1 MSRLRVLS
9 YNVRYDNR
17 HDVHDAW
24 HERRDGVTDVVRFHR
39 PDVVAFQEVLPNQ
52 RRDLRER
59 LSAYTLVGRG
69 REPDDEG
76 ESCPIGVR
84 TDRWAVVDHGTF
96 WLSPTPEE
104 PSTGWDAAHPRIAT
118 WAHVRPAGTSA
129 ADATG
134 SFLVANTH
142 FDHVS
147 RRARVESARLL
158 RDRVPSIAAEAVV
171 GDTDDD
177 ETASATTLPVVLV
190 GDLNC
195 TPGSEPH
202 AVLTNGPV
210 RDAAAAATV
219 RHGPRT
225 SLTDYA
231 GLIENRRIDHALVS
245 SSLEVEAFGT
255 LADRDDRG
263 RYPSDHLPVLAR
275 LRLEPTDD

>member
-1 MSRLRVLS
+1 MSRVRVLS

-24 HERRDGVTDVVRFHR
+24 HERRAGVTDVVRFHR

-59 LSAYTLVGRG
+59 LSAYALVGRG

-84 TDRWAVVDHGTF
+84 TDRWTVVDHGTF
-96 WLSPTPEE
+96 CLSLTPDE
-104 PSTGWDAAHPRIAT
+104 PSAGWDAAHPRIAT
-118 WAHVRPAGTSA
+118 WAQIRPAGGDA
-129 ADATG
+129 ADAG
-134 SFLVANTH
+134 VSFLVANTH

-147 RRARVESARLL
+147 ARARVESARLL
-158 RDRVPSIAAEAVV
+158 GDQVPSLAAET
-171 GDTDDD
+171 TDERADAGGTE
-177 ETASATTLPVVLV
+177 ETPPIVLV

-202 AVLTNGPV
+202 AVLTGGEL
-210 RDAAAAATV
+210 RDAAVDATV

-245 SSLEVEAFGT
+245 PAVEVEAFGT

-263 RYPSDHLPVLAR
+263 RYPSDHLPVLTR
-275 LRLEPTDD
+275 LRLEATGD

>member
-1 MSRLRVLS
+1 
-9 YNVRYDNR
+9 
-17 HDVHDAW
+17 
-24 HERRDGVTDVVRFHR
+24 
-39 PDVVAFQEVLPNQ
+39 VLPNQ

-69 REPDDEG
+69 REPGDEG

-84 TDRWAVVDHGTF
+84 ADRWAVADHGTF
-96 WLSPTPEE
+96 WLSPTPDE
-104 PSTGWDAAHPRIAT
+104 PSAGWDAAHPRIAT
-118 WAHVRPAGTSA
+118 WARVRPAAGDA
-129 ADATG
+129 ADDGA

-147 RRARVESARLL
+147 ARARVESARLL
-158 RDRVPSIAAEAVV
+158 DSRVPSLAADDGADVA
-171 GDTDDD
+171 DTE
-177 ETASATTLPVVLV
+177 ETPPVVLV

-202 AVLTNGPV
+202 AVLTGGGL

-245 SSLEVEAFGT
+245 PAVDVEAFGT

-275 LRLEPTDD
+275 LWLESIGD

>member
-1 MSRLRVLS
+1 MSRVRVLS

-24 HERRDGVTDVVRFHR
+24 HERREGVTDVVRFHR

-69 REPDDEG
+69 REPGDEG

-84 TDRWAVVDHGTF
+84 ADRWAVADHGTF
-96 WLSPTPEE
+96 WLSPTPDE
-104 PSTGWDAAHPRIAT
+104 PSAGWDAAHPRIAT
-118 WAHVRPAGTSA
+118 WARVRPAAGDA
-129 ADATG
+129 ADDGA

-147 RRARVESARLL
+147 ARARVESARLL
-158 RDRVPSIAAEAVV
+158 DSRVPSLAADDGADVA
-171 GDTDDD
+171 DTE
-177 ETASATTLPVVLV
+177 ETPPVVLV

-202 AVLTNGPV
+202 AVLTDGGL

-245 SSLEVEAFGT
+245 PAVDVEAFGT

-275 LRLEPTDD
+275 LWLESTGD

>member
-1 MSRLRVLS
+1 MSRVRVLS

-24 HERRDGVTDVVRFHR
+24 HERREGVTDVVRFHR

-69 REPDDEG
+69 REPGDEG

-84 TDRWAVVDHGTF
+84 ADRWAVADHGTF
-96 WLSPTPEE
+96 WLSPTPDE
-104 PSTGWDAAHPRIAT
+104 PSAGWDAAHPRIAT
-118 WAHVRPAGTSA
+118 WARVRPAAGDA
-129 ADATG
+129 ADDGA

-147 RRARVESARLL
+147 ARARVESARLL
-158 RDRVPSIAAEAVV
+158 DSRVPSLAADDGADVA
-171 GDTDDD
+171 DTE
-177 ETASATTLPVVLV
+177 ETPPVVLV

-202 AVLTNGPV
+202 AVLTDGGL

-245 SSLEVEAFGT
+245 PAVDVEAFGT

-275 LRLEPTDD
+275 LWLESIGD

>member
-1 MSRLRVLS
+1 MSRVRVLS

-24 HERRDGVTDVVRFHR
+24 HERREGVTDVVRFHR

-69 REPDDEG
+69 REPGDEG

-84 TDRWAVVDHGTF
+84 ADRWAVADHGTF
-96 WLSPTPEE
+96 WLSPTPDE
-104 PSTGWDAAHPRIAT
+104 PSAGWDAAHPRIAT
-118 WAHVRPAGTSA
+118 WARVRPAAGDA
-129 ADATG
+129 ADDGA

-147 RRARVESARLL
+147 ARARVESARLL
-158 RDRVPSIAAEAVV
+158 DSRVPSLAADDGADVA
-171 GDTDDD
+171 DTE
-177 ETASATTLPVVLV
+177 ETPPVVLV

-202 AVLTNGPV
+202 AVLTDGGL

-245 SSLEVEAFGT
+245 PAVDVEAFGT

-275 LRLEPTDD
+275 LWLESTDD

>member
-1 MSRLRVLS
+1 MSRVRVLS

-24 HERRDGVTDVVRFHR
+24 HERREGVTDVVRFHR

-69 REPDDEG
+69 REPGDEG

-84 TDRWAVVDHGTF
+84 ADRWAVADHGTF
-96 WLSPTPEE
+96 WLSPTPDE
-104 PSTGWDAAHPRIAT
+104 PSTGWGAAHPRIAT
-118 WAHVRPAGTSA
+118 WARVRPAAGDA
-129 ADATG
+129 ADDGA

-147 RRARVESARLL
+147 ARARVESARLL
-158 RDRVPSIAAEAVV
+158 DSRVPSLAADDGADVA
-171 GDTDDD
+171 DTE
-177 ETASATTLPVVLV
+177 ETPPVVLV

-202 AVLTNGPV
+202 AVLTDGGL

-245 SSLEVEAFGT
+245 PAVDVEAFGT

-275 LRLEPTDD
+275 LWLESIGD

>member
-1 MSRLRVLS
+1 MSRVRVLS

-24 HERRDGVTDVVRFHR
+24 HERREGVTDVVRFHR

-69 REPDDEG
+69 REPGDEG

-84 TDRWAVVDHGTF
+84 ADRWAVADHGTF
-96 WLSPTPEE
+96 WLSPTPDE
-104 PSTGWDAAHPRIAT
+104 PSAGWDAAHPRIAT
-118 WAHVRPAGTSA
+118 WARVRPAAGDA
-129 ADATG
+129 ADDGA

-147 RRARVESARLL
+147 ARARVESARLL
-158 RDRVPSIAAEAVV
+158 DSRVPSLAADDGADVA
-171 GDTDDD
+171 DTE
-177 ETASATTLPVVLV
+177 ETPPVVLV

-202 AVLTNGPV
+202 AVLTDGGL

-245 SSLEVEAFGT
+245 PAVDVEAFGT

-275 LRLEPTDD
+275 LWLESIDD

>member
-1 MSRLRVLS
+1 MSRVRVLS

-24 HERRDGVTDVVRFHR
+24 HERREGVTDVVRFHR

-69 REPDDEG
+69 REPGDEG

-84 TDRWAVVDHGTF
+84 ADRWAVADHGTF
-96 WLSPTPEE
+96 WLSPTPDE
-104 PSTGWDAAHPRIAT
+104 PSAGWDAAHPRIAT
-118 WAHVRPAGTSA
+118 WARVRPAAGDA
-129 ADATG
+129 ADDGA

-147 RRARVESARLL
+147 ARARVESARLL
-158 RDRVPSIAAEAVV
+158 DSRVPSLAADDGADVA
-171 GDTDDD
+171 DTE
-177 ETASATTLPVVLV
+177 ETPPVVLV

-202 AVLTNGPV
+202 AVLTDGGL

-245 SSLEVEAFGT
+245 PAVDVEAFGT
-255 LADRDDRG
+255 LAARDDRG

-275 LRLEPTDD
+275 LWLESIGD

>member
-1 MSRLRVLS
+1 MSRVRVLS

-39 PDVVAFQEVLPNQ
+39 PDIVAFQEVLPNQ

-69 REPDDEG
+69 REPGDEG

-84 TDRWAVVDHGTF
+84 ADRWTVVDHGTF
-96 WLSPTPEE
+96 WLSPTPDE
-104 PSTGWDAAHPRIAT
+104 PSTGWGAAHPRIAT
-118 WAHVRPAGTSA
+118 WARIRPAGGDA
-129 ADATG
+129 ADAG
-134 SFLVANTH
+134 VSLLVANTH

-147 RRARVESARLL
+147 SRARVESARLL
-158 RDRVPSIAAEAVV
+158 DDHVPSIAAETPDEQADA
-171 GDTDDD
+171 GDTE
-177 ETASATTLPVVLV
+177 ETPPIVLV

-202 AVLTNGPV
+202 TVLTDGAV
-210 RDAAAAATV
+210 RDAAADATV

-231 GLIENRRIDHALVS
+231 GLIENRRIDHVLVS
-245 SSLEVEAFGT
+245 PGVEVEAFGT

-275 LRLEPTDD
+275 VRLEPTDD

>member
-1 MSRLRVLS
+1 MSRVRVLS

-24 HERRDGVTDVVRFHR
+24 HERREGVTDVVRFHR

-69 REPDDEG
+69 REPGDEG

-84 TDRWAVVDHGTF
+84 ADRWAVADHGTF
-96 WLSPTPEE
+96 WLSPTPDE
-104 PSTGWDAAHPRIAT
+104 PSAGWDAAHPRIAT
-118 WAHVRPAGTSA
+118 WARVRPAAGDA
-129 ADATG
+129 ADDGA

-147 RRARVESARLL
+147 ARARVESARLL
-158 RDRVPSIAAEAVV
+158 DSRVPSLAVDD
-171 GDTDDD
+171 GADGADTE
-177 ETASATTLPVVLV
+177 ETPPVVLV

-202 AVLTNGPV
+202 AVLTDGGL

-245 SSLEVEAFGT
+245 PAVDVEAFGT

-275 LRLEPTDD
+275 LWLESIGD

>member
-1 MSRLRVLS
+1 MSRVRVLS

-24 HERRDGVTDVVRFHR
+24 HERRAGVTDVVRFHR

-69 REPDDEG
+69 REPGDEG

-84 TDRWAVVDHGTF
+84 ADRWAVADHGTF
-96 WLSPTPEE
+96 WLSPTPDE
-104 PSTGWDAAHPRIAT
+104 PSAGWDAAHPRIAT
-118 WAHVRPAGTSA
+118 WARVRPAAGDA
-129 ADATG
+129 ADDGA

-147 RRARVESARLL
+147 ARARVESARLL
-158 RDRVPSIAAEAVV
+158 DSRVPSLAADDGADVA
-171 GDTDDD
+171 DTE
-177 ETASATTLPVVLV
+177 ETPPVVLV

-202 AVLTNGPV
+202 AVLTDGGL

-245 SSLEVEAFGT
+245 PAVDVEAFGT

-275 LRLEPTDD
+275 LWLESIGD

>member
-1 MSRLRVLS
+1 MSRVRVLS

-69 REPDDEG
+69 REPGDEG

-84 TDRWAVVDHGTF
+84 ADRWAVADHGTF
-96 WLSPTPEE
+96 WLSPTPDE
-104 PSTGWDAAHPRIAT
+104 PSAGWDAAHPRIAT
-118 WAHVRPAGTSA
+118 WARVRPAAGDA
-129 ADATG
+129 ADDGA

-147 RRARVESARLL
+147 ARARVESARLL
-158 RDRVPSIAAEAVV
+158 DSRVPSLAADDGADVA
-171 GDTDDD
+171 DTE
-177 ETASATTLPVVLV
+177 ETPPVVLV

-202 AVLTNGPV
+202 AVLTDGGL

-245 SSLEVEAFGT
+245 PAVDVEAFGT

-275 LRLEPTDD
+275 LWLESIGD

>member
-1 MSRLRVLS
+1 MSRVRVLS

-24 HERRDGVTDVVRFHR
+24 HERREGVTDVVRFHR

-69 REPDDEG
+69 REPGDEG

-84 TDRWAVVDHGTF
+84 ADRWAVADHGTF
-96 WLSPTPEE
+96 WLSPTPDE
-104 PSTGWDAAHPRIAT
+104 PSAGWDAAHPRIAT
-118 WAHVRPAGTSA
+118 WARVRPAAGDA
-129 ADATG
+129 ADDGA

-147 RRARVESARLL
+147 ARARVESARLL
-158 RDRVPSIAAEAVV
+158 DSRVPSLAADDGADVA
-171 GDTDDD
+171 DT
-177 ETASATTLPVVLV
+177 EGTPPVVLV

-195 TPGSEPH
+195 TPGAGPH
-202 AVLTNGPV
+202 AVLTDGGL

-219 RHGPRT
+219 RQGPRT
-225 SLTDYA
+225 SLTD
-231 GLIENRRIDHALVS
+231 
-245 SSLEVEAFGT
+245 
-255 LADRDDRG
+255 
-263 RYPSDHLPVLAR
+263 
-275 LRLEPTDD
+275 

>member
-1 MSRLRVLS
+1 MSRVRVLS

-52 RRDLRER
+52 RRDLRDR
-59 LSAYTLVGRG
+59 LAAYTFVGRG

-84 TDRWAVVDHGTF
+84 TDRWVVADHGTF
-96 WLSPTPEE
+96 WLSPTPDE
-104 PSTGWDAAHPRIAT
+104 PSSGWDAAHPRIAT
-118 WAHVRPAGTSA
+118 WAQIRPASRDV
-129 ADATG
+129 ADTA

-147 RRARVESARLL
+147 ARARVESARLL
-158 RDRVPSIAAEAVV
+158 GERVPSIAADAASERA
-171 GDTDDD
+171 GTDD
-177 ETASATTLPVVLV
+177 TGVTPPIVLV

-202 AVLTNGPV
+202 TVVTDSTL
-210 RDAAAAATV
+210 RDAAADAAV
-219 RHGPRT
+219 RHGPQT

-231 GLIENRRIDHALVS
+231 TLIENRRIDHVLVS
-245 SSLEVEAFGT
+245 PTVDVEAFGT
-255 LADRDDRG
+255 LTDRDDRG
-263 RYPSDHLPVLAR
+263 RYPSDHLPVLTR
-275 LRLEPTDD
+275 LRLEFADD